1 MTAVLVKTAAVCVTM
16 LFMVSLMRR
25 GDVRKNIP
33 ALIGSCIGLVIPAG
47 LFNIHQMLIWCILM
61 LHSYT
66 DVSEHTVFSMVTY
79 AAVAGE
85 VVYGIVIRSYAVQP
99 LYMLIFPTVLIISL
113 TKLLRGLAD
122 GDMEQFILVMLY
134 AYNMGR
140 RPEAYSVGY
149 MTVAMIMFVLYTG
162 AANAVRLV
170 RHKETSRYGAFVPA
184 MALSYLITECVV
196 ML

>member
-1 MTAVLVKTAAVCVTM
+1 MPVIVNTAAACITM
-16 LFMVSLMRR
+16 LLLLMLLKAGVVKR
-25 GDVRKNIP
+25 NMA
-33 ALIGSCIGLVIPAG
+33 ALIISCVCMVIPIET
-47 LFNIHQMLIWCILM
+47 FDIHRMLIWCILM

-122 GDMEQFILVMLY
+122 GDMELFILVMLY

>member
-1 MTAVLVKTAAVCVTM
+1 MTE
-16 LFMVSLMRR
+16 S
-25 GDVRKNIP
+25 KNICTH
-33 ALIGSCIGLVIPAG
+33 AYVTRTFTSSGEEAAGDDKDKATLVINIIIPAEQEEE
-47 LFNIHQMLIWCILM
+47 FNRAI
-61 LHSYT
+61 
-66 DVSEHTVFSMVTY
+66 VEGTVRVGRYMY
-79 AAVAGE
+79 DAAVAGE

-122 GDMEQFILVMLY
+122 GDKELFILVMLY

-170 RHKETSRYGAFVPA
+170 RHRETSRYGAFVPA

-196 ML
+196 MQ